1 MALLFLWTMRAMA
14 VAVACLVIAPGVGMA
29 QGNDGC
35 GAFGRANGNAPTM
48 RQLEAFRR
56 RPAPTLGPEHRLKNG
71 VAWRL
76 INDAPTGLGLP
87 RITWMPDRAAMNKA
101 NFLLEAAHGC
111 LLLKDAESKRSGS
124 TVLQPDPNLI
134 ALTYASSRLVSYVE
148 MRAYTSGMGDY
159 GIAPQG
165 VVLDLVRNRRYE
177 ATGCGYFAFH
187 LADFFD
193 ACSRDVSYG
202 FWKIWFARTE
212 AIKEAAASAPDNCDR
227 RMGDLEFPRNISAYL
242 TEAGLAI
249 YDSDHLRGLSKFCVD
264 ASRSLIPPVVI
275 PYQELEPVLKPGP
288 WRDELLKSTAH

>member
-101 NFLLEAAHGC
+101 NFLLAAAHGC

-124 TVLQPDPNLI
+124 TVLQP
-134 ALTYASSRLVSYVE
+134 
-148 MRAYTSGMGDY
+148 
-159 GIAPQG
+159 
-165 VVLDLVRNRRYE
+165 
-177 ATGCGYFAFH
+177 
-187 LADFFD
+187 
-193 ACSRDVSYG
+193 
-202 FWKIWFARTE
+202 
-212 AIKEAAASAPDNCDR
+212 
-227 RMGDLEFPRNISAYL
+227 
-242 TEAGLAI
+242 
-249 YDSDHLRGLSKFCVD
+249 
-264 ASRSLIPPVVI
+264 IP
-275 PYQELEPVLKPGP
+275 
-288 WRDELLKSTAH
+288 T